1 MRKIKKILAL
11 CVMLVLAMGI
21 LAACGGSSADL
32 SGSPYCGSWAGTKA
46 EYSGFE
52 FTMEEMGME
61 CSLSLE
67 ANGKATFDFDGDSES
82 GKWEETENG
91 ILLKDSSD
99 EMELIAE
106 DGSLTLEM
114 EGMKLYFEKQ

>member
-1 MRKIKKILAL
+1 MKKVKKILAL
-11 CVMLVLAMGI
+11 CLMLVLAMSI
-21 LAACGGSSADL
+21 FAACGSSTDL

-46 EYSGFE
+46 EYGGLE
-52 FTMEEMGME
+52 LTMEEMGMT

-67 ANGKATFDFDGDSES
+67 ANGKAAVDFDGDSET